1 MSGADTALAV
11 ELAGLLGVAERLLG
25 RHVPDPQGRC
35 RGCTVAGTGRPGAA
49 WPCALHFYASAAVAI
64 RSRGPADH
72 VVDHP
77 AEHGVGVAA
86 AHDERLSA

>member
-1 MSGADTALAV
+1 MSGADPALAV
-11 ELAGLLGVAERLLG
+11 ELAGLLEVAERLLA

-86 AHDERLSA
+86 GHDERLSA